1 MPAFNIACFL
11 IYAWMANGLG
21 FYETIEDVGSSPFH
35 SPEKLMIAL
44 LFHLKKKERKKTA
57 SGLDHKSCFYLPVCF
72 TIIPR
77 GYLPTGFAFW
87 WLCDD

>member
-1 MPAFNIACFL
+1 M
-11 IYAWMANGLG
+11 AWDFMNHLRMLAPVHFIL
-21 FYETIEDVGSSPFH
+21 VK
-35 SPEKLMIAL
+35 KLMIVVCFAQR
-44 LFHLKKKERKKTA
+44 KKEKKRKTA

>member
-44 LFHLKKKERKKTA
+44 LFHLKKKERKKENCIRLGPQKLFL
-57 SGLDHKSCFYLPVCF
+57 SSCLFYYYSPRVPAHWFCF
-72 TIIPR
+72 
-77 GYLPTGFAFW
+77 LVA
-87 WLCDD
+87 L